1 MMSVAT
7 IGWIFSLETRN
18 PLKHPIK
25 IPTASAAR
33 NPRSNGLANS
43 VAALSPPDRM
53 LQHTAALTA
62 IMAPTEMSVPAE
74 EDTTSVIPIARIT
87 SSEARLMISMMYPYR
102 TPSLTEMAKK
112 FGVVITF
119 TSNTRARQK
128 IGRNSRCDVIFF
140 NVSFF
145 ILLTS
150 CNG

>member
-1 MMSVAT
+1 M
-7 IGWIFSLETRN
+7 
-18 PLKHPIK
+18 
-25 IPTASAAR
+25 
-33 NPRSNGLANS
+33 ANS